1 MTIQEKYSRSRDFVS
16 MIQKNQWTCLA
27 GMALNTGSFKAVVNF
42 RVEAGDHVPKDHLQS
57 CSSRSSH
64 LSKRTQNELP
74 TCMDDAIRESIIKDV
89 KTSQYYSA
97 DEVSDVSGWERL
109 GVMLWHVKSNKAE
122 NFAAYRNCSSVT
134 GEAVC

>member
-1 MTIQEKYSRSRDFVS
+1 
-16 MIQKNQWTCLA
+16 
-27 GMALNTGSFKAVVNF
+27 
-42 RVEAGDHVPKDHLQS
+42 
-57 CSSRSSH
+57 
-64 LSKRTQNELP
+64 
-74 TCMDDAIRESIIKDV
+74 MDDAIHESIIKDV